1 MMIYQLN
8 DEDKPKEGTTKEGT
22 MTYRDFSL
30 RKRIPTAVQKFTSQA
45 VKEKQQKAENTHT
58 KLQCLEI
65 NTETP
70 LSSLDWNQISSIIL
84 ETQALTWVQILPVG

>member
-8 DEDKPKEGTTKEGT
+8 DEDKPKEGEEKKSVT

-45 VKEKQQKAENTHT
+45 VKEKQ
-58 KLQCLEI
+58 
-65 NTETP
+65 
-70 LSSLDWNQISSIIL
+70 
-84 ETQALTWVQILPVG
+84 

>member
-45 VKEKQQKAENTHT
+45 VKEKQ
-58 KLQCLEI
+58 
-65 NTETP
+65 
-70 LSSLDWNQISSIIL
+70 
-84 ETQALTWVQILPVG
+84 

>member
-8 DEDKPKEGTTKEGT
+8 DEDKPTEGK
-22 MTYRDFSL
+22 MIYRDFSL

-45 VKEKQQKAENTHT
+45 VKEKQSKLENSHT
-58 KLQCLEI
+58 KLQCLEM

-70 LSSLDWNQISSIIL
+70 LSSLDWNQIATIIL
-84 ETQALTWVQILPVG
+84 ETQALTWVQILPVS